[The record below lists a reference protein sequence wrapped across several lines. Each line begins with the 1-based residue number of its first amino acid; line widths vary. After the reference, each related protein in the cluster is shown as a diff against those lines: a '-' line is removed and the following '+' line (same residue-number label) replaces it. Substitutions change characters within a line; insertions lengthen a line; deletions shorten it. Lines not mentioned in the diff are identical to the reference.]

1 MPPAQ
6 QPQMLPPQLFQ
17 TEFIREIGRQTIAPG
32 ATGQFDLQRLG
43 YADGLLVLLEATY
56 DIAVG
61 GSALTADAPFNMV
74 NRFLLQPPGAQ
85 PIHNAGG
92 RHTMLQDLLGRDLG
106 TQKRGLVARTK
117 GGDDGFVNGLAR
129 NALADLIWPAVAN
142 TAGQAGRLWYFL
154 PFHRTHYQ
162 RLGNL
167 PLGNQTTTSLFVT
180 MGALADVWAT
190 PGNVTNQGLVVTVFQ
205 VVFSPPPARPDVALP
220 SADFLFTIE
229 EQVQAA
235 VLGDNAIRVDPH
247 DTILNII
254 HDITLNGAKN
264 SADVN
269 TVALQFDESFKYN
282 ALRARA
288 WWKVQEDRLGFS
300 APLGVVFWDEDYMAD
315 ADGAAAQAL
324 GQLAIP
330 YNLAA
335 APWIHTERVA
345 TIQTTINIAATAVLG
360 ATPTIR
366 TSIRRLARVRG

>member
-6 QPQMLPPQLFQ
+6 GQMLPPQLFQ
-17 TEFIREIGRQTIAPG
+17 TEFIREIGRQTLAPA

-43 YADGLLVLLEATY
+43 YADGLLILLEATY

-61 GSALTADAPFNMV
+61 GSALTADGPFAMLG
-74 NRFLLQPPGAQ
+74 RLLLQPPGAQ

-92 RHTMLQDLLGRDLG
+92 RHTMLQALLGRDLG
-106 TQKRGLVARTK
+106 VGVGRGMIARTK
-117 GGDDGFVNGLAR
+117 GGADGFVNGLSR
-129 NALADLIWPAVAN
+129 NALADLIWPNVAN
-142 TAGQAGRLWYFL
+142 TAGQAGRLWYFI

-180 MGALADVWAT
+180 IGAMADVWAT
-190 PGNVTNQGLVVTVFQ
+190 AGNVTNQGITVTVFQ
-205 VVFSPPPARPDVALP
+205 VIFSPPPARPDVALP
-220 SADFLFTIE
+220 NADFLFTVE

-247 DTILNII
+247 DTIINVI
-254 HDITLNGAKN
+254 HDITLNAAKN

-288 WWKVQEDRLGFS
+288 WWKVQEDRLGYS

-324 GQLAIP
+324 GQLALP
-330 YNLAA
+330 YNLGA
-335 APWIHTERVA
+335 APWIHTERIA
-345 TIQTTINIAATAVLG
+345 NIQATINIAATAVLG
-360 ATPTIR
+360 AAPTIR
-366 TSIRRLARVRG
+366 TSIKRLARVRG